1 MEYRP
6 LGKTGLTMSRIA
18 FGALT
23 MGPLGANLSP
33 DQAAALLEHA
43 LDSGVNFI
51 DTAQHY
57 RNYSLLAPAL
67 FDRGQPLII
76 ACRSFAASYEEMAFA
91 VEEARI
97 GLQRN
102 KIEIFMLH
110 EIRNMA
116 DFRERAGAW
125 QYLRDAKAVGVIG
138 SIGISTHSA
147 QVAEAAAAIEG
158 MEVVHVLLNCRGVG
172 ILDGDLADML
182 RAVAKLRRAGI
193 GVYGMKILGGGA
205 LMHQAREAFRWFLAQ
220 DDLSGAAVGF
230 RDPAEIDAA
239 CAYLQGRDYAE
250 EQKISVLDRN
260 LVFDKE
266 PRCHG
271 CGKCVR
277 RCPQGALTLD
287 ENRQAVWNKS
297 LCLFCGYCIG
307 ECPWFCIS
315 FC

>member
-6 LGKTGLTMSRIA
+6 LGKTGLMMSRIA

-23 MGPLGANLSP
+23 MGPLGANLP
-33 DQAAALLEHA
+33 PEQAVALVERA
-43 LDSGVNFI
+43 LDCGINFI

-67 FDRGQPLII
+67 FDREQPPVI
-76 ACRSFAASYEEMAFA
+76 ACRSFASTYDEMAFA

-97 GLQRN
+97 GLKRN

-110 EIRNMA
+110 EIRNMT
-116 DFRERAGAW
+116 DFQERAGAW
-125 QYLRDAKAVGVIG
+125 GYLQDAKAIGIVGA
-138 SIGISTHSA
+138 IGISTHSA
-147 QVAEAAAAIEG
+147 EVAAAAADVKH
-158 MEVVHVLLNCRGVG
+158 MDVVHTLLNYRGIG
-172 ILDGDLADML
+172 ILDGGLQEML
-182 RAVAKLRRAGI
+182 QAVHKLHSTGI

-205 LMHQAREAFRWFLAQ
+205 LMHQAKEAFTWFLMQ

-230 RDPAEIDAA
+230 RDTAEIDAA
-239 CAYLQGRDYAE
+239 CAYLQGRDNPD

-271 CGKCVR
+271 CGKCVK

-287 ENRQAVWNKS
+287 EKRQAVWDKS

-307 ECPWFCIS
+307 ECPWFCLS